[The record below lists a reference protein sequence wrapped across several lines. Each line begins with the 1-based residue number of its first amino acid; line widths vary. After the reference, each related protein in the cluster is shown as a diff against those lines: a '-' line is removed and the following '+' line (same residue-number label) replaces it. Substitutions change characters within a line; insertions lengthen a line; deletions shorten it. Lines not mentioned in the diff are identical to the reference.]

1 MENTR
6 QRYIKY
12 DKMELWE
19 VASMSKT
26 TFILIGI
33 LYYILTIVTIIVVL
47 NWINKQER
55 KKYKNEITTLERD
68 KNLIVGA
75 SILSELNKVG
85 ALINNDTMQK
95 KYDDWCNRLKEI
107 REVEV
112 PKITDGLIE
121 IEEAFEDK
129 DYKNLKTKIASLE
142 LLIAYVKTKSNFLL
156 DEVKEITLSEEK
168 NRETI
173 TKLKADYRAILT
185 KYNSNRAD
193 YSEVEKP
200 IELQFENADKLF
212 SAFEVAMD
220 NNEYTEVGKIV
231 KAIDDTIG
239 NLKVVTEETPSII
252 IMGRKLIPAKIEDIK
267 KIAAKMTKEGYNL
280 DYLNIDYNIT
290 EAEKK
295 IEDVFSRLN
304 VLNLE
309 DSVFELKTILDYFDS
324 LYHNFEKE
332 KLSKRVFEDYQRSV
346 LIKITKLNKISNDLN
361 KKIDDLRYSYDL
373 VDDDIKVLE
382 DISEE
387 LIEIKND
394 YNRIIEMH
402 RGGTYAFSRLAKEM
416 ELLNTKLLK
425 TEEKLNQT
433 LRSLSSLKE
442 DEKRAR
448 DQLDE
453 IKKILNQ
460 AKNNM
465 KGYKLPVTPKNFY
478 VELSE
483 ATSAITDMI
492 KELDKRPISIKTL
505 NTRVDT
511 ARDLT
516 LKVYNTT
523 KEARKTAKMAEMAIL
538 YGNRYRAVY
547 KDVELGLIKAENAFY
562 KGNFKTSLENAIN
575 AINIVEPGIHKRLI
589 EEYK

>member
-239 NLKVVTEETPSII
+239 NLKVVAEETPSII

-280 DYLNIDYNIT
+280 DYLNINYNIT

-332 KLSKRVFEDYQRSV
+332 KLSKRVFEDYQRSM

-402 RGGTYAFSRLAKEM
+402 REGTYAFSRLAKEM